1 MSIFFKINFRITQ
14 SAQQSFKQNIF
25 IDAFT
30 HFNKEQIFKGSFQSN
45 YWTKLYDNFKKN
57 KNSTWQHFY
66 YPNHITPSINIARN
80 QILKINKKEKYLK
93 HFLLNDFFEL
103 SDFFSLFLLYLKNL
117 IKLPVTYYNI
127 LKLKKKNEF
136 FYLFEKNFVDSL
148 FGVKAIDTFYYIILI
163 NKVINKIDKKSKITY
178 LYENQCWERALK
190 NCCFLNKIKNFG
202 FPHAGRFWDLRYFLI
217 PSIYLKKS
225 NFNFYLYH
233 SKDTK
238 IFKTSFQTSC

>member
-57 KNSTWQHFY
+57 KNSTWLHFY

-117 IKLPVTYYNI
+117 IKLT
-127 LKLKKKNEF
+127 
-136 FYLFEKNFVDSL
+136 
-148 FGVKAIDTFYYIILI
+148 
-163 NKVINKIDKKSKITY
+163 VI
-178 LYENQCWERALK
+178 
-190 NCCFLNKIKNFG
+190 
-202 FPHAGRFWDLRYFLI
+202 
-217 PSIYLKKS
+217 
-225 NFNFYLYH
+225 
-233 SKDTK
+233 
-238 IFKTSFQTSC
+238 